1 MISQLKKLNEG
12 NVEQIMVCYKAGY
25 SIYAIAKLMSV
36 SPSTIRHHLQK
47 MRIAIRKAEAYR
59 VQPKAIKVRKPRK
72 KK

>member
-1 MISQLKKLNEG
+1 
-12 NVEQIMVCYKAGY
+12 MVCYKAGY